1 MKAILFTEYGSPDV
15 LRLAEVEKPT
25 PKPGEVLVKVY
36 ASSGN
41 ALDWHIMRGEPFL
54 ARLEY
59 GLRRPK
65 RQFLGA
71 DLAGT
76 VESVGAGVTSFKPG
90 DAVLGEVF
98 HAGLGAFAE
107 YVCVPASA
115 LALKPENLSFEQGA
129 AVPLAALTA
138 LQGLRDKGQIRAG
151 QRVLVNGASGGV
163 GTFAVQIAK
172 ALGAHVTA
180 VSSGRNLDL
189 VRSIGADETID
200 YQREDF
206 TRSAGRYD
214 LILDV
219 IGNHSVAALKRT
231 LTPQGVA
238 AIVGFTTLPR
248 MFEHLVIGPLMSRR
262 GGQTVGM
269 MGTVK
274 SSTDDLRLLADW
286 LATGKIAPVID
297 CCYPL
302 DQTADAIRYLETGR
316 ARGKVVIT
324 IGLP

>member
-1 MKAILFTEYGSPDV
+1 
-15 LRLAEVEKPT
+15 
-25 PKPGEVLVKVY
+25 
-36 ASSGN
+36 
-41 ALDWHIMRGEPFL
+41 
-54 ARLEY
+54 
-59 GLRRPK
+59 
-65 RQFLGA
+65 LGA

-76 VESVGAGVTSFKPG
+76 VESVGAGVTSFQPG
-90 DAVLGEVF
+90 DAVFGEVF
-98 HAGLGAFAE
+98 HTGLGAFAE
-107 YVCVPASA
+107 YVCAPASA
-115 LALKPENLSFEQGA
+115 LALKPENLSFEQAA

-163 GTFAVQIAK
+163 GTFGVQIAK
-172 ALGAHVTA
+172 VLGAHVTA
-180 VSSGRNLDL
+180 VCSGRNLDL
-189 VRSIGADETID
+189 VRSIGADEAID

-214 LILDV
+214 LILDMV
-219 IGNHSVAALKRT
+219 GNHSVAALKRA
-231 LTPQGVA
+231 LTPQGIA

-274 SSTDDLRLLADW
+274 SSADDMRLLADW
-286 LATGKIAPVID
+286 LRIGKISPVVD
-297 CCYPL
+297 RCYSL
-302 DQTADAIRYLETGR
+302 NQTADAIRYLETGR

-324 IGLP
+324 VGLPLG